1 MQNSD
6 GAVVGGAKRRLHP
19 KDFRAN
25 TGLVEPGLLALPPDM
40 ENFYAIVGTI
50 IVGLIGA
57 AIFVLSQEGDIKKK
71 TKKDG
76 LKPRGAFC
84 AARDPFFFLSP
95 RRNPLT
101 ACLTKLLRSR
111 FVSQRTCTRSDAA
124 MVAGG
129 ASVGRWSDS
138 LQFMSF
144 SSRCRRSRVT
154 VAQIWHGVLP
164 L

>member
-1 MQNSD
+1 M
-6 GAVVGGAKRRLHP
+6 GGAKRRS
-19 KDFRAN
+19 KEVFRGTQA
-25 TGLVEPGLLALPPDM
+25 LQSQASLALPPDM

-84 AARDPFFFLSP
+84 AAATPFSFLSP

-101 ACLTKLLRSR
+101 ACPTKLLRSR

-129 ASVGRWSDS
+129 ASVGRWNDS
-138 LQFMSF
+138 LQLMSF